1 MYTLKNIHGV
11 KSGFIN
17 KDRIDFWLGII
28 GIVSKEIT
36 GHENRNSEAANEK
49 TEKMHQ
55 FQPCMEK
62 RQQTNHQSPCRAMK
76 LPCAQTHTT

>member
-36 GHENRNSEAANEK
+36 GHENRNSEASNEK
-49 TEKMHQ
+49 TEKMH
-55 FQPCMEK
+55 
-62 RQQTNHQSPCRAMK
+62 
-76 LPCAQTHTT
+76 